1 MNSCTER
8 LQIKVNEQLDKIPL
22 DERGGLVAYKIMI
35 TYVLSTSNEALQSL
49 IAKLGNLKPTDFDG
63 ENVIQASTFI
73 ENMLIMLRDNSMT
86 PKDFDESVHKVFK
99 YSTCPDFVK
108 LVEHIALNM
117 RFGIKKY
124 ETTEY
129 LAILKEE
136 HSTKIS
142 AGTWPAKSTKTRELR
157 RI

>member
-1 MNSCTER
+1 
-8 LQIKVNEQLDKIPL
+8 
-22 DERGGLVAYKIMI
+22 
-35 TYVLSTSNEALQSL
+35 
-49 IAKLGNLKPTDFDG
+49 
-63 ENVIQASTFI
+63 
-73 ENMLIMLRDNSMT
+73 MLIMLRDNSMT
-86 PKDFDESVHKVFK
+86 TKDFDESVHKVFK

-142 AGTWPAKSTKTRELR
+142 AGTWPAKSTKNCAEPKRFWRKSLTSGKSR
-157 RI
+157 RMIS